1 MVKIPEKIQQWET
14 RFNNYIREKAE
25 HPPFHIRKALGY
37 TLIVIGVLA
46 AMSLLITATVLAVAV
61 LPHPFIVALV
71 GFAGALLIG
80 GIFVGI
86 GELILR
92 FGHKGAKA

>member
-1 MVKIPEKIQQWET
+1 MAFGQKDDV
-14 RFNNYIREKAE
+14 F
-25 HPPFHIRKALGY
+25 
-37 TLIVIGVLA
+37 
-46 AMSLLITATVLAVAV
+46 S
-61 LPHPFIVALV
+61 HPFIVALV